1 MLKSVQSTEIA
12 HFHYPD
18 FEVLTDEKA
27 RISRLIDL
35 NSAMA
40 VTNIEHEEIGL
51 IVRLKTGDEVE
62 ILSTLIDVEGDSV
75 EVKGGHL
82 IPITAI
88 VRVEI

>member
-1 MLKSVQSTEIA
+1 MIKSIVSTEIA
-12 HFHYPD
+12 LFQYTD
-18 FEVLTDEKA
+18 QEVLLDETS

-40 VTNIEHEEIGL
+40 VTNIEREEIGL
-51 IVRLKTGDEVE
+51 IVRLRNGDEVE
-62 ILSTLIDVEGDSV
+62 ILSTLIDVEGDSI

-88 VRVEI
+88 IRVEI

>member
-1 MLKSVQSTEIA
+1 MIKSIPSTEIA
-12 HFHYPD
+12 LFQYATQDVLPD
-18 FEVLTDEKA
+18 EPS
-27 RISRLIDL
+27 RISRMIDL

-51 IVRLKTGDEVE
+51 IVRLKNGEEVE
-62 ILSTLIDVEGDSV
+62 ILSTLIDVEDDSV

-88 VRVEI
+88 LRVEI